1 MRQLVAGGLL
11 LGLVSVPVSADA
23 TVLAAKVAAPALSV
37 TTKAA
42 TVSESSRI
50 AKVAVKCDSSKTC
63 RGTLAIRVGS
73 KTSAKKKYAVK
84 AKKSK
89 TYSIR
94 LTGSQRAMI
103 SRGGSKK
110 AYVRVTE
117 SAPKKVSTRS
127 VGITLKRTAAPQP
140 TPKPTTPKPTTPP
153 GPALS
158 KAYTERNWKP
168 TAVDTCPVS
177 LHNTHS
183 VVGADGKLYP
193 TWHPATDLDP
203 ATGKSCTYGHE
214 HGDDPATSD
223 IYEWVTDFIDEDSSK
238 SRGVPF
244 GYVSEVLDT
253 YSASKNSLVTR
264 HEDNAGHKVIV
275 ANDVSVV
282 AKSPRAVVKDKDG
295 KAIKC
300 DYLIKFHQGS
310 HSSDATKNNAHET
323 IYAINCSDGTE
334 LISST
339 FTRYGNANEFDRS
352 CDRQKVATTGSI
364 LPDGFGGRRLIPDM
378 TCVNSDVLV
387 PEDEQSDVWSLYEV
401 WESANRIQTAD
412 GTQLASFDPWF
423 GVRNPSRVYA
433 SGFLGDVLALVDT
446 LYLVDG
452 SDGGTAKGHPWSEH
466 ADEHSGDN
474 SGEHTDHLTKT
485 DPASPF
491 DGAQRDYYLQGTTV
505 ANAAG
510 PAVWWTDP
518 YGDNAVT
525 AAGNGLVKQW
535 ISNSDNTGWP
545 ELERRT
551 FDLEK
556 DYGNGNGVHAPN

>member
-1 MRQLVAGGLL
+1 MRHLLAGGLL

-23 TVLAAKVAAPALSV
+23 TALAAKKAVPVLSV
-37 TTKAA
+37 KTKTA
-42 TVSESSRI
+42 TVAESSRI
-50 AKVAVKCDSSKTC
+50 AKVAVKCNSSKTC
-63 RGTLAIRVGS
+63 RGALQLKVGS
-73 KTSAKKKYAVK
+73 KTSAKKAYAVK

-89 TYSIR
+89 TYSIT
-94 LTGSQRAMI
+94 LTTTQRAMI

-110 AYVRVTE
+110 AYVRVAE

-127 VGITLKRTAAPQP
+127 VGITLKRTAAPKP
-140 TPKPTTPKPTTPP
+140 TPKPTTPKPTTPTTP
-153 GPALS
+153 PTTPAGPALS
-158 KAYTERNWKP
+158 KAYTDRNWTP
-168 TAVDTCPVS
+168 TALDTCPAS
-177 LHNTHS
+177 LHRTYS

-193 TWHPATDLDP
+193 TWHPATDIDP
-203 ATGKSCTYGHE
+203 ATGTSCTYGHE

-223 IYEWVTDFIDEDSSK
+223 IYNWVTDFIDEDASK

-253 YSASKNSLVTR
+253 YSAEKNSLVTR
-264 HEDNAGHKVIV
+264 HEDNAGHKIIV
-275 ANDVSVV
+275 ANDVSLVS
-282 AKSPRAVVKDKDG
+282 KSPRTTVKDKDG

-323 IYAINCSDGTE
+323 IYAINCTDGTE

-339 FTRYGNANEFDRS
+339 FTRYGNANEFNRS
-352 CDRQKVATTGSI
+352 CDLQKVATTGSI

-378 TCVNSDVLV
+378 TCVNRDVLV
-387 PEDEQSDVWSLYEV
+387 PAGQQSDIWSLYEV

-412 GTQLASFDPWF
+412 GTELASFDPWF
-423 GVRNPSRVYA
+423 GIRNPSRVYA
-433 SGFLGDVLALVDT
+433 PGIVGDIVALVDT
-446 LYLVDG
+446 LFLVDT
-452 SDGGTAKGHPWSEH
+452 SDGGTAHGHPWT
-466 ADEHSGDN
+466 EHSG
-474 SGEHTDHLTKT
+474 EHIAKT
-485 DPASPF
+485 DPESPF

-505 ANAAG
+505 ANASG
-510 PAVWWTDP
+510 PTVWWTDP

-525 AAGNGLVKQW
+525 TAGTGMVKQW
-535 ISNSDNTGWP
+535 ISNSDNSSWP